1 MGGLIREEAKDERL
15 QRLQALLNQQ
25 MRDFNEQT
33 IGKEVPV
40 LFDGYNADKGQL
52 HGRTAYN
59 QAIHLKGNERLN
71 NNIEMVKITGTNGKS
86 LMGDIVII

>member
-1 MGGLIREEAKDERL
+1 MGGLIREDIKDARL

-33 IGKEVPV
+33 IGMNVPV
-40 LFDGYNADKGQL
+40 LFDGYNAEKGQL

-59 QAIHLKGNERLN
+59 QAIHVIGQERLN
-71 NNIEMVKITGTNGKS
+71 NNIETVKVTATNGKS